1 MTPAKKS
8 RCAQLHT
15 QAARANIEKYVC
27 VPTKS
32 SRLRK
37 KIRKALSKEEYIV
50 KMVETDI
57 SQVGKAVRKSSTEE
71 EAIKTKNSH
80 HKTEKTEDRKSF
92 EGFKFERIE
101 IDEKLKKNCENKKLT
116 HKKKEKT
123 VKLGENARKEFPK
136 VRTRSVQRLTPQK
149 ITRRGGGLQK
159 MNKSQEKNDKKV
171 PLLIKMFE
179 KLQGASEGTIKIQPK
194 VENLNPPY
202 RTSSNFEVKSTS
214 SLEPSQKSK
223 VKNSSQNSIK
233 SYFLSSNHA
242 TNKEPDVRTTTNQ
255 KPS

>member
-1 MTPAKKS
+1 
-8 RCAQLHT
+8 
-15 QAARANIEKYVC
+15 
-27 VPTKS
+27 
-32 SRLRK
+32 
-37 KIRKALSKEEYIV
+37 
-50 KMVETDI
+50 
-57 SQVGKAVRKSSTEE
+57 
-71 EAIKTKNSH
+71 
-80 HKTEKTEDRKSF
+80 
-92 EGFKFERIE
+92 
-101 IDEKLKKNCENKKLT
+101 
-116 HKKKEKT
+116 
-123 VKLGENARKEFPK
+123 
-136 VRTRSVQRLTPQK
+136 
-149 ITRRGGGLQK
+149 